1 MDSEETGERRNII
14 VIDPDKICE
23 RGGLAQLIDVLAHE
37 GWHAVQ
43 SDYNMIKVDKN
54 NDMYL
59 NPGRVIIELGAYNM
73 GRKFYNKYAEQ
84 NNLELKYYVTED
96 WIRKYVIGEK

>member
-1 MDSEETGERRNII
+1 
-14 VIDPDKICE
+14 
-23 RGGLAQLIDVLAHE
+23 
-37 GWHAVQ
+37 
-43 SDYNMIKVDKN
+43 MIKVDKN